1 MSWSCPFGQ
10 SMAPIMR
17 SCTSRASGA
26 EIGWL
31 GVRRSDVERHI
42 LQEAFLQHVV
52 EMIGRVDE
60 AGPHE
65 QTGGVDTGRG
75 PWCCSRAAKA
85 GFDGHDSTVTH
96 PDVTGG
102 RLMRV
107 VARQHDLAA
116 GNQDVRL
123 GFGHG
128 FFLTN
133 GRSSSQRPE
142 LTRAKAGRPQ
152 IHLVRV
158 LHLP

>member
-17 SCTSRASGA
+17 SCTSRVSGA

-65 QTGGVDTGRG
+65 QTGGVDDKGLAPGAAAG
-75 PWCCSRAAKA
+75 PSRAGSMAIIRP
-85 GFDGHDSTVTH
+85 SRT
-96 PDVTGG
+96 
-102 RLMRV
+102 RMS
-107 VARQHDLAA
+107 QAA
-116 GNQDVRL
+116 GCCGSPPGSMTRL
-123 GFGHG
+123 PVIRMSALASVTDF
-128 FFLTN
+128 
-133 GRSSSQRPE
+133 S
-142 LTRAKAGRPQ
+142 
-152 IHLVRV
+152 
-158 LHLP
+158 